1 MEFEKRYTPKE
12 VAEML
17 NVSVST
23 IYEFARR
30 SPDAGGIPSMKIGKA
45 VRIRESDLKAWM
57 TGLERKPGV
66 SRR

>member
-1 MEFEKRYTPKE
+1 MEFEKSYTVKE
-12 VAEML
+12 VAKML

-30 SPDAGGIPSMKIGKA
+30 APDAGGIPSWKVGRL
-45 VRIRESDLKAWM
+45 VRIRESDLKTWM
-57 TGLERKPGV
+57 TGLERMPRV